1 MPSSQII
8 RPQPKPAQQ
17 PGPQERRV
25 YVRHA
30 CNLNGSCQ
38 PFSAGSADEAEIA
51 WPAETRD
58 LARGGIGLSVCRRFE
73 PGTVLSIEV
82 RPPGTGSA
90 HFLMARVVRVLA
102 EDKGSW
108 RLGCQF
114 ITPLSEDDLQT
125 LMQSPRLA

>member
-1 MPSSQII
+1 MPSSQVI

-17 PGPQERRV
+17 PQAQERRV
-25 YVRHA
+25 YIRHA

-38 PFSAGSADEAEIA
+38 PFSAGTAEEAEMA

-58 LARGGIGLSVCRRFE
+58 VARGGIGLLVCRRFE

-82 RPPGTGSA
+82 RAPGGASP

-102 EDKGSW
+102 EGKGSW

-114 ITPLSEDDLQT
+114 ITPLSEEDLQT
-125 LMQSPRLA
+125 LLQSPGLS